1 MRAAKKLQAPPNW
14 LQGAVA
20 DALNALVVPYQSR
33 AELPRPTRDQVR
45 TVYETLCKLM
55 PEPLSYLVIA
65 NGCGIRDVR
74 EAVTLDDARR
84 IAIAHKPDFEHVCIQ
99 ADVKGLR
106 WTIEVYK

>member
-1 MRAAKKLQAPPNW
+1 VTGDLW
-14 LQGAVA
+14 LQRRVA
-20 DALNALVVPYQSR
+20 EAMDALVVPYQSR
-33 AELPRPTRDQVR
+33 QDLPKLARERVR
-45 TVYETLCKLM
+45 NAFEALRKLM

-74 EAVTLDDARR
+74 EAITLNDARR
-84 IAIAHKPDFEHVCIQ
+84 IAIAQKPAFEHVCVQ